1 MRNGQVLAGRNHRM
15 TTRMNGR
22 QVALAL
28 ATMIVAATPAQPCS
42 MVCSAKAVL
51 DHAKAA
57 ESIMVGRVVR
67 IEQLRDVESGAAL
80 DGIASVKPTRV
91 LKGKEGA
98 MFRVEAGPA
107 ESCGY
112 PMRSGE
118 EHLLFLRPSSLRD
131 GVFTVVT
138 CSPSGLTSNQTVAQ
152 ALKEVERSR
161 QRKP

>member
-1 MRNGQVLAGRNHRM
+1 MI
-15 TTRMNGR
+15 GR
-22 QVALAL
+22 QVLLAL
-28 ATMIVAATPAQPCS
+28 ATMIVVATPVEPCS
-42 MVCSAKAVL
+42 MVCSAKSVL

-57 ESIMVGRVVR
+57 ESIVVGRVVR
-67 IEQLRDVESGAAL
+67 IELRRDAESAGAL
-80 DGIASVKPTRV
+80 GVGIASVKPTQV

-98 MFRVEAGPA
+98 VFRVETGPA

-118 EHLLFLRPSSLRD
+118 EHLLFLRPSSSQV
-131 GVFTVVT
+131 GSFAVAT

-152 ALKEVERSR
+152 ALKEVERSL